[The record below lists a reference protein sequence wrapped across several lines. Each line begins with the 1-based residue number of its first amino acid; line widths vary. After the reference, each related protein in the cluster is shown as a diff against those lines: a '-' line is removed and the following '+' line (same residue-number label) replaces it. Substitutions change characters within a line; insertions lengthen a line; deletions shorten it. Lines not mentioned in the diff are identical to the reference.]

1 MPKYLGQVV
10 AIEADVRKATM
21 RKLTD
26 AYHALD
32 KPALMEGLVGEYKAF
47 ADEGGEELP
56 PETQRVQATVEEM
69 VEATRDALAHLFDVT
84 AARDYT
90 NCSGTA
96 KADVAVGE
104 QVLIEDAPVPYLL
117 WLDKQLD
124 NLHAFVTRMP
134 TLSPSTEWT
143 MAEGRG
149 VYGSTAVKTIRQIQQ
164 HKVITLAAATDK
176 HQAQCQV
183 VAEQV
188 PVGTWTRIKFS
199 GAVPVSRRETLLRR
213 IATLKGAVHAAREQA
228 KRVEVVEP
236 TIGKRVLGYLFDE

>member
-10 AIEADVRKATM
+10 AIENDIRKSTM
-21 RKLTD
+21 RELTD

-32 KPALMEGLVGEYKAF
+32 KPALLEGLVGEYKAF

-56 PETQRVQATVEEM
+56 AETQRVQATVEEM
-69 VEATRDALAHLFDVT
+69 VDATRDALAQLFDIT
-84 AARDYT
+84 AARDFT
-90 NCSGTA
+90 NCSGAA
-96 KADVAVGE
+96 KADVTIGD
-104 QVLIEDAPVPYLL
+104 QVLVEDAPVPYLL

-134 TLSPSTEWT
+134 TLSPSTEWRL
-143 MAEGRG
+143 AEARG
-149 VYGSTAVKTIRQIQQ
+149 VYGSTPVKTIRQIQQ

-183 VAEQV
+183 VAEQI

-228 KRVEVVEP
+228 KRVEALEP
-236 TIGKRVLGYLFDE
+236 TVGKRVLGYLFDE